1 MSLSLSHTQMCISRY
16 LFKQIGNK
24 ICFCDNEDN
33 HSDQDVDEYH
43 DDGDEYHMMKF
54 SCNLRAGPN
63 DSGDAEAAKSKGFST
78 FFLAEHHPAP
88 GRILSLGFIVRWL
101 PCCADFYRR
110 ARRLCA

>member
-78 FFLAEHHPAP
+78 FFSC
-88 GRILSLGFIVRWL
+88 RIPSCTRENFKPW
-101 PCCADFYRR
+101 FYCTLV
-110 ARRLCA
+110 ALLCRLL